1 MAKAFD
7 GAPKKRTPWRL
18 EGRQG
23 WSVID
28 APSTRLSLVG
38 LRPRTP
44 DHSALGCCA
53 GVRWEFGPSASFPV
67 MIIHGDKDN
76 IISGI
81 SLAKVASTSG
91 KGAT

>member
-7 GAPKKRTPWRL
+7 CAPKKKTPWRL

-44 DHSALGCCA
+44 DSVSPGTVTIRESC
-53 GVRWEFGPSASFPV
+53 FGGKRSWNRKHRPRR
-67 MIIHGDKDN
+67 GKDVTTQEN
-76 IISGI
+76 
-81 SLAKVASTSG
+81 A
-91 KGAT
+91 